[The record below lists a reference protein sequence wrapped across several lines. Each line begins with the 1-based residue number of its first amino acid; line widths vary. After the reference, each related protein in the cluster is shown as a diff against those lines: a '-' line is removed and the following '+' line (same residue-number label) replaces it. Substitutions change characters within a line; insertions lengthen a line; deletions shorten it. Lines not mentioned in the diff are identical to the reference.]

1 MENIFTSSLN
11 IIPYFSST
19 DNSGKLIID
28 DGLRDSI
35 YATDQEFL
43 NGMMSASQGREIIT
57 IQLRK
62 PPVGG
67 LGFSVIGLQSET
79 RGELGIFVQA
89 LQPGGIAEM

>member
-1 MENIFTSSLN
+1 MIFITNIENLYTLGDVSERFVVD
-11 IIPYFSST
+11 P
-19 DNSGKLIID
+19 
-28 DGLRDSI
+28 GLRESI
-35 YATDQEFL
+35 YANNTEFL
-43 NGMMSASQGREIIT
+43 KGMTSASQGREIIT

-89 LQPGGIAEM
+89 LQPGGIAEK

>member
-1 MENIFTSSLN
+1 MTS
-11 IIPYFSST
+11 
-19 DNSGKLIID
+19 
-28 DGLRDSI
+28 
-35 YATDQEFL
+35 A
-43 NGMMSASQGREIIT
+43 AQGREIIT

-89 LQPGGIAEM
+89 LQPGGIAEKYV